1 MSRALSR
8 DKFGQTPCF
17 SGPGLII
24 WPASLPRWTCL
35 DRRAS
40 SQSNIRGFAGRA
52 AAASD
57 RRGSP
62 PRALY
67 VAGVASQFVATAG
80 GVTFGFEESSG
91 GRAARAAP
99 KGVIRNRPQR
109 PVGFGA
115 PAGSDGYGSAGRRL
129 RIGPLGHAAYRP
141 APARELARRGAVGDR
156 GPLAARG
163 HLPPPGHEPLH
174 GLGGV
179 VLYAQGHV
187 GARGGLARGGRP
199 GVVPRH
205 LHQQPADVGVARL
218 GYAAGAPSLAAG
230 VLVFVKNF
238 MSTSM

>member
-35 DRRAS
+35 DRRES

-80 GVTFGFEESSG
+80 GVTFGSKSL
-91 GRAARAAP
+91 
-99 KGVIRNRPQR
+99 
-109 PVGFGA
+109 
-115 PAGSDGYGSAGRRL
+115 PAG
-129 RIGPLGHAAYRP
+129 
-141 APARELARRGAVGDR
+141 
-156 GPLAARG
+156 
-163 HLPPPGHEPLH
+163 
-174 GLGGV
+174 
-179 VLYAQGHV
+179 
-187 GARGGLARGGRP
+187 
-199 GVVPRH
+199 VPRERR
-205 LHQQPADVGVARL
+205 PRE
-218 GYAAGAPSLAAG
+218 
-230 VLVFVKNF
+230 
-238 MSTSM
+238 

>member
-1 MSRALSR
+1 MAKGKKQVKEVTPNMSRALSR

-80 GVTFGFEESSG
+80 GVTFGLKSLP
-91 GRAARAAP
+91 A
-99 KGVIRNRPQR
+99 GVPREQR
-109 PVGFGA
+109 P
-115 PAGSDGYGSAGRRL
+115 
-129 RIGPLGHAAYRP
+129 
-141 APARELARRGAVGDR
+141 RE
-156 GPLAARG
+156 
-163 HLPPPGHEPLH
+163 
-174 GLGGV
+174 
-179 VLYAQGHV
+179 
-187 GARGGLARGGRP
+187 
-199 GVVPRH
+199 
-205 LHQQPADVGVARL
+205 
-218 GYAAGAPSLAAG
+218 
-230 VLVFVKNF
+230 
-238 MSTSM
+238 

>member
-1 MSRALSR
+1 MEPATGLEPATGSLQNCYATIASCRHTKMRVELLYDNNPDSQSLSHKRYNHQRQDIAGHVTRPHVRRRRWKNLPNMSRALSR

-80 GVTFGFEESSG
+80 GVTFGLKSLP
-91 GRAARAAP
+91 A
-99 KGVIRNRPQR
+99 GVPREQR
-109 PVGFGA
+109 P
-115 PAGSDGYGSAGRRL
+115 
-129 RIGPLGHAAYRP
+129 
-141 APARELARRGAVGDR
+141 RE
-156 GPLAARG
+156 
-163 HLPPPGHEPLH
+163 
-174 GLGGV
+174 
-179 VLYAQGHV
+179 
-187 GARGGLARGGRP
+187 
-199 GVVPRH
+199 
-205 LHQQPADVGVARL
+205 
-218 GYAAGAPSLAAG
+218 
-230 VLVFVKNF
+230 
-238 MSTSM
+238 

>member
-1 MSRALSR
+1 MWLSLVERCVRDAEAAGSNPVIPTIECETVVSSGAAVFLFSRSAQQTIGCPAAYRTKRVPLVYQFRCCHSWVWNSNMSRALSR

-80 GVTFGFEESSG
+80 GVTFGLKSLP
-91 GRAARAAP
+91 A
-99 KGVIRNRPQR
+99 GVPREQR
-109 PVGFGA
+109 P
-115 PAGSDGYGSAGRRL
+115 
-129 RIGPLGHAAYRP
+129 
-141 APARELARRGAVGDR
+141 RE
-156 GPLAARG
+156 
-163 HLPPPGHEPLH
+163 
-174 GLGGV
+174 
-179 VLYAQGHV
+179 
-187 GARGGLARGGRP
+187 
-199 GVVPRH
+199 
-205 LHQQPADVGVARL
+205 
-218 GYAAGAPSLAAG
+218 
-230 VLVFVKNF
+230 
-238 MSTSM
+238 

>member
-1 MSRALSR
+1 MTLVRNKTQRHSAALKNAGQNPVGLLPLDGFGSAVPSFQLRPVFGVVSSRVPPGNAMSRFVGFGDKSWDNSKNFFQTQGFEFLFLSQRAQRAVFGGSISPKTPNMSRALSR

-80 GVTFGFEESSG
+80 GVTFGLKSLP
-91 GRAARAAP
+91 A
-99 KGVIRNRPQR
+99 GVPREQR
-109 PVGFGA
+109 P
-115 PAGSDGYGSAGRRL
+115 
-129 RIGPLGHAAYRP
+129 
-141 APARELARRGAVGDR
+141 RE
-156 GPLAARG
+156 
-163 HLPPPGHEPLH
+163 
-174 GLGGV
+174 
-179 VLYAQGHV
+179 
-187 GARGGLARGGRP
+187 
-199 GVVPRH
+199 
-205 LHQQPADVGVARL
+205 
-218 GYAAGAPSLAAG
+218 
-230 VLVFVKNF
+230 
-238 MSTSM
+238 

>member
-1 MSRALSR
+1 MACKNIHCPTADNIAKLKRLSSPNRLSRVCRFRRQAERGLPRPRTLPVGIPFESRVLPTRLYFFLCTCKKSIRLAPAFAPNMSRALSR

-80 GVTFGFEESSG
+80 GVTFGLKSLP
-91 GRAARAAP
+91 A
-99 KGVIRNRPQR
+99 GVPREQR
-109 PVGFGA
+109 P
-115 PAGSDGYGSAGRRL
+115 
-129 RIGPLGHAAYRP
+129 
-141 APARELARRGAVGDR
+141 RE
-156 GPLAARG
+156 
-163 HLPPPGHEPLH
+163 
-174 GLGGV
+174 
-179 VLYAQGHV
+179 
-187 GARGGLARGGRP
+187 
-199 GVVPRH
+199 
-205 LHQQPADVGVARL
+205 
-218 GYAAGAPSLAAG
+218 
-230 VLVFVKNF
+230 
-238 MSTSM
+238 

>member
-1 MSRALSR
+1 MPKLVRSGRAGDASRLVCSRVAPRLYFLLHHFLFSNCHLRLIRSRTARTVMIAVQTAEKHESGSMGIAPNMSRALSR

-80 GVTFGFEESSG
+80 GVTFGLKSLP
-91 GRAARAAP
+91 A
-99 KGVIRNRPQR
+99 GVPREQR
-109 PVGFGA
+109 P
-115 PAGSDGYGSAGRRL
+115 
-129 RIGPLGHAAYRP
+129 
-141 APARELARRGAVGDR
+141 RE
-156 GPLAARG
+156 
-163 HLPPPGHEPLH
+163 
-174 GLGGV
+174 
-179 VLYAQGHV
+179 
-187 GARGGLARGGRP
+187 
-199 GVVPRH
+199 
-205 LHQQPADVGVARL
+205 
-218 GYAAGAPSLAAG
+218 
-230 VLVFVKNF
+230 
-238 MSTSM
+238 

>member
-1 MSRALSR
+1 METALIKVFAFVCIIVAGYCMGHTGKLGNMPGEFVSKIVFTFTLPCAVLHAFGAADFSPQMLLLVPLGFVFAFGAYLVTFAITPRTKREDRTFYLLNGCGFNLGCFALPFVQAIFSPNMSRALSR

-80 GVTFGFEESSG
+80 GVTFGLKSLP
-91 GRAARAAP
+91 AP
-99 KGVIRNRPQR
+99 VPREQR
-109 PVGFGA
+109 P
-115 PAGSDGYGSAGRRL
+115 
-129 RIGPLGHAAYRP
+129 
-141 APARELARRGAVGDR
+141 RE
-156 GPLAARG
+156 
-163 HLPPPGHEPLH
+163 
-174 GLGGV
+174 
-179 VLYAQGHV
+179 
-187 GARGGLARGGRP
+187 
-199 GVVPRH
+199 
-205 LHQQPADVGVARL
+205 
-218 GYAAGAPSLAAG
+218 
-230 VLVFVKNF
+230 
-238 MSTSM
+238 

>member
-1 MSRALSR
+1 MILRNGLDKSMAGVVRRYRRHRKMLPPSSGGRPPAFFISGKSYIAFLVFIAAPLCTSMHTYIPNMSRALSR

-80 GVTFGFEESSG
+80 GVTFGLKSLP
-91 GRAARAAP
+91 A
-99 KGVIRNRPQR
+99 GVPREQR
-109 PVGFGA
+109 P
-115 PAGSDGYGSAGRRL
+115 
-129 RIGPLGHAAYRP
+129 
-141 APARELARRGAVGDR
+141 RE
-156 GPLAARG
+156 
-163 HLPPPGHEPLH
+163 
-174 GLGGV
+174 
-179 VLYAQGHV
+179 
-187 GARGGLARGGRP
+187 
-199 GVVPRH
+199 
-205 LHQQPADVGVARL
+205 
-218 GYAAGAPSLAAG
+218 
-230 VLVFVKNF
+230 
-238 MSTSM
+238 

>member
-1 MSRALSR
+1 MIPSVQYPVLKVPACGDGPAARSSAFVLGARLNNTRLPGPCPELFHLRRHLHILHTYGGFGGSGARCGPLVDRRGSGAFLPNMSRALSR

-80 GVTFGFEESSG
+80 GVTFGLKSLP
-91 GRAARAAP
+91 A
-99 KGVIRNRPQR
+99 GVPREQR
-109 PVGFGA
+109 P
-115 PAGSDGYGSAGRRL
+115 
-129 RIGPLGHAAYRP
+129 
-141 APARELARRGAVGDR
+141 RE
-156 GPLAARG
+156 
-163 HLPPPGHEPLH
+163 
-174 GLGGV
+174 
-179 VLYAQGHV
+179 
-187 GARGGLARGGRP
+187 
-199 GVVPRH
+199 
-205 LHQQPADVGVARL
+205 
-218 GYAAGAPSLAAG
+218 
-230 VLVFVKNF
+230 
-238 MSTSM
+238 

>member
-1 MSRALSR
+1 MADAYGSGPYGGNPMEVQVLSPAPFEIERPASAGLFASWIDALQFALPKLAFSCCRKVQDNMKFPNMSRALSR

-80 GVTFGFEESSG
+80 GVTFGLKSLS
-91 GRAARAAP
+91 A
-99 KGVIRNRPQR
+99 GVPREQR
-109 PVGFGA
+109 P
-115 PAGSDGYGSAGRRL
+115 
-129 RIGPLGHAAYRP
+129 
-141 APARELARRGAVGDR
+141 RE
-156 GPLAARG
+156 
-163 HLPPPGHEPLH
+163 
-174 GLGGV
+174 
-179 VLYAQGHV
+179 
-187 GARGGLARGGRP
+187 
-199 GVVPRH
+199 
-205 LHQQPADVGVARL
+205 
-218 GYAAGAPSLAAG
+218 
-230 VLVFVKNF
+230 
-238 MSTSM
+238 

>member
-1 MSRALSR
+1 MRGGIAKAFLPYFFAESSLGFPLALGEHFLTFAHGAHPNAGVPHDRARHHRHADEEAYGRLHHTNMSRALSR

-80 GVTFGFEESSG
+80 GVTFGLKSLP
-91 GRAARAAP
+91 A
-99 KGVIRNRPQR
+99 GVPREQR
-109 PVGFGA
+109 P
-115 PAGSDGYGSAGRRL
+115 
-129 RIGPLGHAAYRP
+129 
-141 APARELARRGAVGDR
+141 RE
-156 GPLAARG
+156 
-163 HLPPPGHEPLH
+163 
-174 GLGGV
+174 
-179 VLYAQGHV
+179 
-187 GARGGLARGGRP
+187 
-199 GVVPRH
+199 
-205 LHQQPADVGVARL
+205 
-218 GYAAGAPSLAAG
+218 
-230 VLVFVKNF
+230 
-238 MSTSM
+238 

>member
-1 MSRALSR
+1 MADKTAFDYVNEIWSIANYVRDVIRPADYNKLILPNMSRALSR

-80 GVTFGFEESSG
+80 GVTFGLKSLP
-91 GRAARAAP
+91 A
-99 KGVIRNRPQR
+99 GVPREQR
-109 PVGFGA
+109 P
-115 PAGSDGYGSAGRRL
+115 
-129 RIGPLGHAAYRP
+129 
-141 APARELARRGAVGDR
+141 RE
-156 GPLAARG
+156 
-163 HLPPPGHEPLH
+163 
-174 GLGGV
+174 
-179 VLYAQGHV
+179 
-187 GARGGLARGGRP
+187 
-199 GVVPRH
+199 
-205 LHQQPADVGVARL
+205 
-218 GYAAGAPSLAAG
+218 
-230 VLVFVKNF
+230 
-238 MSTSM
+238 

>member
-1 MSRALSR
+1 MLAPSRGLSDTAGGIPRNCLKDALRPQKPYILDRIWRNGAARWNAAPQGRIDSKRNPFLSRSHFGNAGNAGAAPGPGVNGPLPNMSRALSR

-80 GVTFGFEESSG
+80 GVTFGLKSLP
-91 GRAARAAP
+91 A
-99 KGVIRNRPQR
+99 GVPREQR
-109 PVGFGA
+109 P
-115 PAGSDGYGSAGRRL
+115 
-129 RIGPLGHAAYRP
+129 
-141 APARELARRGAVGDR
+141 RE
-156 GPLAARG
+156 
-163 HLPPPGHEPLH
+163 
-174 GLGGV
+174 
-179 VLYAQGHV
+179 
-187 GARGGLARGGRP
+187 
-199 GVVPRH
+199 
-205 LHQQPADVGVARL
+205 
-218 GYAAGAPSLAAG
+218 
-230 VLVFVKNF
+230 
-238 MSTSM
+238 

>member
-1 MSRALSR
+1 MRPILFLGRKPSTYESAPPRSRSSRNVASGRAYRTHPCKPPYLPERRHLTLTSPAFYHRISLSHPVVHQLVTRTPAASQNAQAAAITPSTSMAILRISERKGSPPNMSRALSR

-80 GVTFGFEESSG
+80 GVTFGLKSLP
-91 GRAARAAP
+91 A
-99 KGVIRNRPQR
+99 GVPREQR
-109 PVGFGA
+109 P
-115 PAGSDGYGSAGRRL
+115 
-129 RIGPLGHAAYRP
+129 
-141 APARELARRGAVGDR
+141 RE
-156 GPLAARG
+156 
-163 HLPPPGHEPLH
+163 
-174 GLGGV
+174 
-179 VLYAQGHV
+179 
-187 GARGGLARGGRP
+187 
-199 GVVPRH
+199 
-205 LHQQPADVGVARL
+205 
-218 GYAAGAPSLAAG
+218 
-230 VLVFVKNF
+230 
-238 MSTSM
+238 